1 MASPKKLSLRAADDL
16 RDLIDEAAASPQHPI
31 PVASV
36 IVVSSTGETL
46 FSHATGEARPV
57 NGSMRSVGMHGMF
70 ALASSTKLVVAVAIM
85 QLVERRR
92 VDLDDTEIIER
103 LLPDLVSKPLL
114 TGFIEGGDGSQTPLL
129 QPQNSPITLRM
140 LLNHTAGLGYSFF
153 NELLWQFIG
162 RDLDKTEGIDVWNT
176 VSRSPLVLEPGTKFE
191 YGAGFDWAAVL
202 LERLTGQT
210 LYEYLNTEIF
220 TPLGMENTTFPN
232 HMTAEHTSSFIPQHV
247 RRPDGTV
254 EALPT
259 PPPKQ
264 SITDIP
270 SRIHETYS
278 GSGNIISSAP
288 DYSKLISTLLNKG
301 TCPTTN
307 AEILNPASV
316 ETLLSPCLPAGFTP
330 PSGQISPAGPDM
342 SFAVSGDFSEG
353 DADLSWSFAGALRG
367 SDKPGGRR
375 KGTVYWMGLTGTD
388 WWIDPESGL
397 GVVVFGALFPFM
409 DPAWKDLIGQ
419 IERIVYAGIQ

>member
-1 MASPKKLSLRAADDL
+1 MAKLSSKAVDDL
-16 RDLIDEAAASPQHPI
+16 RDLINEAAASPQHPI

-46 FSHATGEARPV
+46 FSHAAGEVKSV
-57 NGSMRSVGMHGMF
+57 NGSMRPVGMHDMF

-85 QLVERRR
+85 QLVERGR
-92 VDLDDTEIIER
+92 VDLDDTEIIEH
-103 LLPDLVSKPLL
+103 LLPDLMSKSLL
-114 TGFIEGGDGSQTPLL
+114 TGFEAGGDGPQTPLTKSRK
-129 QPQNSPITLRM
+129 SPITLRM
-140 LLNHTAGLGYSFF
+140 LLNHTAGLGYTFF
-153 NELLWQFIG
+153 NELLWQFID
-162 RDLDKTEGIDVWNT
+162 RNLNKTEGIEIWNT
-176 VSRSPLVLEPGTKFE
+176 VSRSPLVHEPGTKFE

-202 LERLTGQT
+202 LERITGQT

-220 TPLGMENTTFPN
+220 TPLGMENTTFPA
-232 HMTAEHTSSFIPQHV
+232 HMTAEQISSFIPPHK

-259 PPPKQ
+259 PLPRQ
-264 SITDIP
+264 STTDIP
-270 SRIHETYS
+270 NGTREAYS

-307 AEILNPASV
+307 MEILKPASV
-316 ETLLSPCLPAGFTP
+316 ETLLSPCLPARFTP
-330 PSGQISPAGPDM
+330 LSGRISPAGPDM

-353 DADLSWSFAGALRG
+353 DAHLSWSFAGALRG
-367 SDKPGGRR
+367 SGKPGGRR
-375 KGTVYWMGLTGTD
+375 RGTVYWMGLTGTD
-388 WWIDPESGL
+388 WWVDSESGV

-409 DPAWKDLIGQ
+409 DPTWKNLIRK
-419 IERIVYAGIQ
+419 IELIVYAGLQ